1 MENEIFQ
8 ILIALLHHHF
18 AIKIIIKEKKGIN
31 VFISVLWNILITCNA
46 LNNIY
51 NLYICLQFVGCG
63 SFDEC
68 ITKKVTKGKIKKMKK
83 KGK

>member
-51 NLYICLQFVGCG
+51 NLYLFTICRMRV
-63 SFDEC
+63 
-68 ITKKVTKGKIKKMKK
+68 IR
-83 KGK
+83 